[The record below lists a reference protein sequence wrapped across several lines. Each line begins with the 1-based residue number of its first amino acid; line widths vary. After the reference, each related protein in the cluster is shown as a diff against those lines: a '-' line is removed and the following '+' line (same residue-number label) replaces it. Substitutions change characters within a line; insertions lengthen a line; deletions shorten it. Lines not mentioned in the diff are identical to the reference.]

1 MAPGDEPPDSPH
13 VLELSHDV
21 VDIAEIRR
29 WAGSAL
35 PRLHEDDL
43 LDVQLI
49 VTELVSNVYDHGRF
63 PARLRLHR
71 PTRQDGV
78 KIVVEDASPIPPVL
92 KPSSPHSARG
102 RGLILVDQ
110 LAEDWGVTENP
121 SGKAVWAVVP
131 CTGGA

>member
-1 MAPGDEPPDSPH
+1 LAVGGEPPDTPH
-13 VLELSHDV
+13 VLELNDDV
-21 VDIAEIRR
+21 IDIAEVRR

-49 VTELVSNVYDHGRF
+49 VTELVSNVYDHGEF
-63 PARLRLHR
+63 PARLLLQSPPRE
-71 PTRQDGV
+71 GV
-78 KIVVEDASPIPPVL
+78 RIVVEDASPIPPVL

-102 RGLILVDQ
+102 RGLVLVDQ
-110 LAEDWGVTENP
+110 LSEEWGVTEQP
-121 SGKAVWAVVP
+121 PGKAVWAVVP

>member
-1 MAPGDEPPDSPH
+1 
-13 VLELSHDV
+13 VLELKHDV
-21 VDIAEIRR
+21 VDIAEVRR

-35 PRLHEDDL
+35 PQLHEDDL

-49 VTELVSNVYDHGRF
+49 VTELVSNVYDHGEF

-71 PTRQDGV
+71 PPGDGV
-78 KIVVEDASPIPPVL
+78 RIEVEDASAIPPVL

-102 RGLILVDQ
+102 RGLVLVDQ
-110 LAEDWGVTENP
+110 LAEEWGVTEQP